1 MEAGADVW
9 VADKDQA
16 WVRAVVETLTTSASS
31 LKATVRI
38 EATGKSVELESP
50 LEPDGGGARDIKMR
64 NSGIPGD
71 GDTPAEAPPA
81 EGALRLSGVGLDD
94 LIGLTHLHEPA
105 ILHVLCLRYA
115 SNIIY
120 TYTGPILLAVNPFQR
135 IDGLYSTELLQK
147 YYLAGLLRSQGVD
160 EQDPLPPHVFAT
172 ADAAYRSMIDASAD
186 YSEGDEGADAMNQS
200 VLVSGESGAGKTET
214 AKVIMRYLSI
224 VGREMKRHHGSSS
237 SMASSPHRKARS
249 GAGAAAAAAAS
260 SAASASSPGTPLS
273 PGQGAFST
281 SHMEHATTGAASVEE
296 RILKSN
302 PILETFGNARTV
314 RNENSSRFG
323 KFIALQFDDD
333 GQLVGSRIQTY
344 LLEKVRIV
352 SQSDGERNYHAFYQ
366 LLAGTPAEQLAE
378 WGLGKPKDHHYTN
391 QSSTT
396 GLTGH
401 SDAELR
407 EETEEALTTMGFSEE
422 QRLGVWRTV
431 AALLHLGNVTFQG
444 DEEAEVDPATAESA
458 ERAAALLGVSEPDL
472 AKVLTHKR
480 LEVGGKTMFKCLT
493 PADATTARD
502 ALCKQVY
509 GRLFEW
515 LVARVND
522 SIRHDDDTSSFIGVL
537 DIFGFESFLVNSFEQ
552 LCINYTNEKLQQ
564 HFNDFVF
571 RLEQEEYDREG
582 IDWADIEFPDNQD
595 ILGLIEDKRPP
606 GLLALLD
613 ETCIMP
619 KADDGS
625 FADKARDTHS
635 SSSRFSVSRMQQSR
649 RQFAIR
655 HYAGEVVYT
664 ADGFCD
670 KNKDSIPAEAA
681 ELVAASTFAVTAS
694 FFEPT
699 PEEAKAAEEEAAA
712 AAKSQGRG
720 RRRGG
725 GMSKTVSTQFRSQLQ
740 SLMTV
745 VRATSPHYIR
755 CIKPN
760 SKAVP
765 KVMERLSLVQQLR
778 CNGVLEAVRVSRL
791 GYPVRLPH
799 DAFLA
804 RYACLLPRAQAAAGK
819 PPPPQS
825 QPAERGIWLLSNLG
839 ALEDGSFQVGKT
851 KIFFRKGCYDAI
863 EKQRTSVLRSAA
875 VRLQAAARRFVYRSR
890 FLAAREAAVV
900 LQCAVRSRLAR
911 KQLRLLQENR
921 AAVTVQRIARG
932 FTRRLA
938 FLRYRSA
945 VVSLQAALRGAAGRR
960 AALGLRRERCARTLQ
975 AFARGTAQRRRFVQ
989 QRAAAVRM
997 QCSMRA
1003 HRARATLRRLRKEAR
1018 EVGSLRDDNIALKR
1032 RVAELEN
1039 QLREHK
1045 QASEAEISR
1054 LRVALSEAS
1063 SSANAGAGVEPTV
1076 APEGGADKAATGPA
1090 DGGAAGAAGTVEATH
1105 AQPQP
1110 QPQPQ
1115 QQTQPREEGEEPSED
1130 ADAASAEAAA
1140 GLGRAEGATAASG
1153 GGAATAGSA
1162 AVPRAAS
1169 MPAPAAPVAA
1179 AEEMAPLADLE
1190 RLRASESSAR
1200 AQLAA
1205 VKRDS
1210 GRRIAKLERDVFELR
1225 RELDTAHA
1233 AAEERARLT
1242 HPPHAPGHQPAFSS
1256 RAEARSVFGHARQHS
1271 NTSAGG
1277 SVHSAAAAHA
1287 PAAGGRAVAV
1297 DERREED
1304 PLREAA
1310 LDEFSDDVSSGDES
1324 DVAPVTS
1331 GAEVGKALAQ
1341 TPSGP
1346 ATPARPTGHAGASP
1360 AAAAPAAHAPRRA
1373 ADHQQ
1378 GMPASGSRSFL
1389 SRIFGGGGD
1398 RGQNVAKTKVTE
1410 RELQAGQRAQWI
1422 MRAFSPGTPDRHRAA
1437 LGGHAAI
1444 AADLETALSAAEAP
1458 QRPGED
1464 SSKATERALRG
1475 RIAKYKQA
1483 LEAYKQELGLA
1494 EESRVRTADRIVA
1507 LGDEAMHRENLLRDK
1522 HAELKAAKAAHAET
1536 EKLLVA
1542 ARAEIAKAR
1551 EDRLAKAAK
1560 LQQAEKDIVALT
1572 GKLAALHTQR
1582 SAADDKA
1589 RRELEQNMMLA
1600 QSLDRLS
1607 KQLKRDLKVAK
1618 QDLAAT
1624 RVQGEELNAAL
1635 VSAATVMLDARIE
1648 IPSLV
1653 SRFLPE
1659 ACTAEGFVRS
1669 PRRMPHDQAPAS
1681 TPGSRHSAGPGNRG
1695 SGFWPSPGG
1704 VSPEHSAAT
1713 PAAAAAEAGAGAGA
1727 PGAAAEAPA
1736 AAASGAPSPAFL
1748 ADPPARPPPAA
1759 VARAARN
1766 SASGAAAPEA
1776 EQPASGEQAP
1786 AEEAP
1791 ATGAPAKEA
1800 SAPDEVADGASAA
1813 AAADGSADGPLPVV
1827 PHAGSQAAA
1836 APAAAEEDAPPADE
1850 ASASEEAGGEADESD
1865 VTSESPGQPG
1875 HSPAPE
1881 ASEAA
1886 TEDAAGRAAQPAA
1899 EESAE

>member
-1 MEAGADVW
+1 M
-9 VADKDQA
+9 
-16 WVRAVVETLTTSASS
+16 
-31 LKATVRI
+31 
-38 EATGKSVELESP
+38 
-50 LEPDGGGARDIKMR
+50 
-64 NSGIPGD
+64 
-71 GDTPAEAPPA
+71 
-81 EGALRLSGVGLDD
+81 
-94 LIGLTHLHEPA
+94 
-105 ILHVLCLRYA
+105 
-115 SNIIY
+115 
-120 TYTGPILLAVNPFQR
+120 LAVNPFQR

-1331 GAEVGKALAQ
+1331 GADVGKALEQ

-1776 EQPASGEQAP
+1776 EQLASGEQAP

-1800 SAPDEVADGASAA
+1800 SAPDEVADGASAG
-1813 AAADGSADGPLPVV
+1813 AAADGSADGPVAVV

-1836 APAAAEEDAPPADE
+1836 AAAVAEEDAPPADE

>member
-945 VVSLQAALRGAAGRR
+945 VVSLQAA
-960 AALGLRRERCARTLQ
+960 
-975 AFARGTAQRRRFVQ
+975 
-989 QRAAAVRM
+989 
-997 QCSMRA
+997 
-1003 HRARATLRRLRKEAR
+1003 KEAR

-1090 DGGAAGAAGTVEATH
+1090 DGGAAGTVEATE

-1115 QQTQPREEGEEPSED
+1115 PQTQPREEGEKPSED

-1233 AAEERARLT
+1233 AAEERARLA
-1242 HPPHAPGHQPAFSS
+1242 HPPHAPGHQAAFSS

-1713 PAAAAAEAGAGAGA
+1713 PAAAEAGAGAGA
-1727 PGAAAEAPA
+1727 PGAAAESPA

-1813 AAADGSADGPLPVV
+1813 AAADGSADGPVAVV

-1881 ASEAA
+1881 AASEAA